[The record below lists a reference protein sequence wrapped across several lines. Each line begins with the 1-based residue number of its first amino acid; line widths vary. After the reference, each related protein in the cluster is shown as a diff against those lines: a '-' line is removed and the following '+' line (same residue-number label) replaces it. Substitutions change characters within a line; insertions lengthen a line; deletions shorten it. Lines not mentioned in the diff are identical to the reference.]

1 MATIRSIRLFDGQ
14 IQFRILA
21 CNLPAKHIF
30 HLFHCEHLISYPIIS
45 YAVSAGME
53 NYFIKNQITNCSV
66 CTAGSTCCKHSFPE
80 YESIYFCFPTSPC
93 CCFNICNNQFLEE
106 RLNRTGRFQPNLP
119 RSTIVRPI
127 FPRAQKTLYESAIN
141 FRSSSSSAARYH
153 VRYAFCILD
162 LNTASESFAVS
173 RRSTSSI

>member
-45 YAVSAGME
+45 HAVSAGME
-53 NYFIKNQITNCSV
+53 NYFIKNQITNRSV

-93 CCFNICNNQFLEE
+93 CCFNICNNQFDL
-106 RLNRTGRFQPNLP
+106 
-119 RSTIVRPI
+119 IVRVDFNPI
-127 FPRAQKTLYESAIN
+127 SHALPLSVQYSQEPKKTLYESAIN